1 MPGWRTART
10 ELFWIR
16 FFTGMMEAFY
26 FVPVTAFTLELFP
39 ERPAFFLGLLI
50 SGSSLGW
57 FVGPAL
63 AGWLL
68 DVTGTWRSAFLVVGL
83 AGLFVAFLQWRF
95 WPVGVKQADRTGL
108 FFDRDILRPRNLLM
122 LMFLGLVL
130 TCQMASEFGFTM
142 WFPVYLKKELMMS
155 ATAAGLLTGV
165 FGLGQAVGRPIT
177 GILAD
182 RVGYRQTGS
191 AASAI
196 TGIFFMLTLTAG
208 STMQRLVYMLVAGF
222 VSTAST
228 GGLWTF
234 TGLVFTRFKGLALGV
249 IVTMAYC
256 TASLSP
262 VTIGYITDHYSVST
276 ALWTVSVPCAF
287 AAALFV
293 LPTFLLRK
301 SE

>member
-1 MPGWRTART
+1 M
-10 ELFWIR
+10 
-16 FFTGMMEAFY
+16 
-26 FVPVTAFTLELFP
+26 
-39 ERPAFFLGLLI
+39 
-50 SGSSLGW
+50 GW

-68 DVTGTWRSAFLVVGL
+68 DATGTWRSAFLVVGL
-83 AGLFVAFLQWRF
+83 AGLLVAFLQWRF
-95 WPVGVKQADRTGL
+95 WPVGVKQANRTGL
-108 FFDRDILRPRNLLM
+108 FFDRDILRPRSLFMLL
-122 LMFLGLVL
+122 FLGLVL
-130 TCQMASEFGFTM
+130 TCQMGAEFGFSM

-165 FGLGQAVGRPIT
+165 FGLGQAAGRPVT
-177 GILAD
+177 GMLAD
-182 RVGYRQTGS
+182 RVGYRQTGC

-208 STMQRLVYMLVAGF
+208 STMQRFVYMLVAGF

-228 GGLWTF
+228 GGVWTF
-234 TGLVFTRFKGLALGV
+234 TGLAFTRFKGLALGI

-262 VTIGYITDHYSVST
+262 VTIGYITDHYSVAT

-293 LPTFLLRK
+293 LPTFLLKRVSRK
-301 SE
+301 VGSTRSARAGVGRDLFAAFTSLPRARVLTYTKRMLRLASSEAT